1 MLATDIM
8 LMNTRAE
15 ANKMQRSALVTDE
28 SMNGVGKKLKRVM
41 DIVLSLIVISLIWP
55 VMLMVAIGVKLTSK
69 GPVLFKQKRQGLN
82 GEVFYIYKFRSMK
95 LHAEKTGQ
103 VTQAKKNDSRIT
115 SVGRFIRKTS
125 LDELPQFFNVLRGDM
140 SIVGPRPHALE
151 HDKYYGEKIPGYNH
165 RYMTK
170 PGITGLAQISG
181 CRGETATIEEM
192 KKRIDKDLEYIQAY
206 SLSLDIKIMVMT
218 PFTLLKGNNY

>member
-1 MLATDIM
+1 MLATDIT
-8 LMNTRAE
+8 LMNTKAE
-15 ANKMQRSALVTDE
+15 TNNMQQTTLVAGERMNKARV
-28 SMNGVGKKLKRVM
+28 KLKRVM
-41 DIVLSLIVISLIWP
+41 DVALSLFVISLIWP
-55 VMLMVAIGVKLTSK
+55 VMLLVAVAVKLTSE
-69 GPVLFKQKRQGLN
+69 GPILFKQKRQGLN
-82 GEVFYIYKFRSMK
+82 GDVFYIYKFRSMK
-95 LHAEKTGQ
+95 VHAEKSGQ

-125 LDELPQFFNVLRGDM
+125 IDELPQFFNVVKGDM

-151 HDKYYGEKIPGYNH
+151 HDKYYGERIQGYND
-165 RYMTK
+165 RYMKK

-192 KKRIDKDLEYIQAY
+192 KKRIDKDLEYIQSC
-206 SLSLDIKIMVMT
+206 SLSLDIKIMVKT

>member
-1 MLATDIM
+1 
-8 LMNTRAE
+8 MNTKAE
-15 ANKMQRSALVTDE
+15 TNNMQQTTLVSGERMNKARV
-28 SMNGVGKKLKRVM
+28 KLKRVM
-41 DIVLSLIVISLIWP
+41 DVTLSLFVISLIWP
-55 VMLMVAIGVKLTSK
+55 VMLLIAVAVKLTSK

-95 LHAEKTGQ
+95 VHAEKSGQ

-125 LDELPQFFNVLRGDM
+125 LDELPQFFNVVQGDM

-151 HDKYYGEKIPGYNH
+151 HDKYYEEKIPGYSN

-181 CRGETATIEEM
+181 CRGETATIDDM
-192 KKRIDKDLEYIQAY
+192 KKRIDKDLEYIQSR

-218 PFTLLKGNNY
+218 PFMLLKGNNY